1 MIFVLRTEVLPH
13 EEFGPNDP
21 RKDVLRFP
29 YCKKYNLKNSLLNG
43 SALLC
48 LNSLK
53 LVEPGIFDPSVILKQ
68 LFLSAEIL
76 I

>member
-1 MIFVLRTEVLPH
+1 MVVDSILPH
-13 EEFGPNDP
+13 AEFGSNDP

-29 YCKKYNLKNSLLNG
+29 YRKKYNLKNSLLNG